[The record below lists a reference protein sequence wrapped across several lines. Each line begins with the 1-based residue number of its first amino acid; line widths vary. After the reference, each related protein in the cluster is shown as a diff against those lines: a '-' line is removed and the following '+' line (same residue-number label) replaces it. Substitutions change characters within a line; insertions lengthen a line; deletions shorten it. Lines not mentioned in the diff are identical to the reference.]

1 MASIFDRIG
10 IYWINAGILLLFLAI
25 ILAINLVIKHREA
38 WAHSITVHVVLLG
51 AAAGFLL
58 TLNKTA
64 DQLLETY
71 KIDLVKPAMLDDLSL
86 IAIGLIVMQ
95 QAFHLINRLTEDQVR
110 KGSDKTS
117 ATSIA
122 RILKMAIF
130 LLLLLLY
137 GEHLGLSLSGL
148 MAFGGFGGIAIG
160 IAGRDV
166 LSNMFSGVMLYF
178 DRPFRLGDW
187 IRSPDRDIE
196 GTVEEIGWRMT
207 RITTFDKR
215 PLYVPNSVFSSIS
228 VENPGQMHN
237 RRINTSI
244 GLRYEDA
251 DKVAA
256 VVADIRAML
265 HLNEHIDLS
274 QSLLVYFNDF
284 ADSSLNIMVYCFTKT
299 TRWAEWL
306 AIQQDIYL
314 KIIDIV
320 HKHGADFA
328 FPSRTVYL
336 DKDG

>member
-1 MASIFDRIG
+1 MNA
-10 IYWINAGILLLFLAI
+10 YWINAG
-25 ILAINLVIKHREA
+25 
-38 WAHSITVHVVLLG
+38 LLG
-51 AAAGFLL
+51 ALLAFALICGFAMRKKEAWSHSISLHAALFAAITGFLL
-58 TLNKTA
+58 MLNKTI
-64 DQLLETY
+64 DQIAAAEKFTAI
-71 KIDLVKPAMLDDLSL
+71 KPDIIDDITLV
-86 IAIGLIVMQ
+86 AIGLTAMQ
-95 QAFHLINRLTEDQVR
+95 QSFRLINRLTADQVT

-122 RILKMAIF
+122 RILKMAIV
-130 LLLLLLY
+130 LLLLLLF

-187 IRSPDRDIE
+187 IRSPDRNIE

-207 RITTFDKR
+207 RITTFDRR

-228 VENPGQMHN
+228 VENPGQMRN
-237 RRINTSI
+237 RRIDTTI

-251 DKVAA
+251 DKIAA

-265 HLNEHIDLS
+265 HQSEHIDLN
-274 QSLLVYFNDF
+274 QTLLVYFNDF

-306 AIQQDIYL
+306 AIQQDVYL
-314 KIIDIV
+314 KIVDIV
-320 HKHGADFA
+320 HAHGADFA
-328 FPSRTVYL
+328 FPSQTVYL

>member
-1 MASIFDRIG
+1 MTV
-10 IYWINAGILLLFLAI
+10 YWINAGFLGALLAVALACS
-25 ILAINLVIKHREA
+25 LGMRKREA
-38 WAHSITVHVVLLG
+38 WSHSISLHAVLF
-51 AAAGFLL
+51 AAITGFLL
-58 TLNKTA
+58 LLNRTIDQIAAAEKFTAIKPDIIDDITL
-64 DQLLETY
+64 
-71 KIDLVKPAMLDDLSL
+71 V
-86 IAIGLIVMQ
+86 AIGLTAMQ
-95 QAFHLINRLTEDQVR
+95 QSFRLINRLTADQVT

-122 RILKMAIF
+122 RILKMAIV
-130 LLLLLLY
+130 LLLLLLF

-228 VENPGQMHN
+228 VENPGQMRN
-237 RRINTSI
+237 RRIDTTI

-251 DKVAA
+251 DKIAA

-265 HLNEHIDLS
+265 HQSEHIDLN
-274 QSLLVYFNDF
+274 QTLLVYFNDF

-306 AIQQDIYL
+306 AIQQDVYL
-314 KIIDIV
+314 KIVDIV
-320 HKHGADFA
+320 HAHGADFA
-328 FPSRTVYL
+328 FPSQTVYL
-336 DKDG
+336 EKDG

>member
-1 MASIFDRIG
+1 MSA
-10 IYWINAGILLLFLAI
+10 YWINAAVVAFLLAAMLLSGV
-25 ILAINLVIKHREA
+25 LMKRSRTLS
-38 WAHSITVHVVLLG
+38 HSIAVHAIFLG
-51 AAAGFLL
+51 AAASLL
-58 TLNKTA
+58 VTLNKTA
-64 DQLLETY
+64 DQILAHY
-71 KIDLVKPAMLDDLSL
+71 KLDLVKPGLLDDLTL
-86 IAIGLIVMQ
+86 VAIGLIVMQ
-95 QAFHLINRLTEDQVR
+95 QAFHLINRLTTAQVN

-117 ATSIA
+117 AISIA
-122 RILKMAIF
+122 RILKMAIV
-130 LLLLLLY
+130 LLLLLLF

-215 PLYVPNSVFSSIS
+215 PLFVPNSVFSSIS
-228 VENPGQMHN
+228 VENPGQMRN
-237 RRINTSI
+237 RRIDTTI

-251 DKVAA
+251 DKIAA

-265 HLNEHIDLS
+265 HQSEHIDLN
-274 QSLLVYFNDF
+274 QTLLVYFNDF

-306 AIQQDIYL
+306 AIQQDVYL
-314 KIIDIV
+314 KIVDIV
-320 HKHGADFA
+320 HAHGADFA
-328 FPSRTVYL
+328 FPSQTVYL